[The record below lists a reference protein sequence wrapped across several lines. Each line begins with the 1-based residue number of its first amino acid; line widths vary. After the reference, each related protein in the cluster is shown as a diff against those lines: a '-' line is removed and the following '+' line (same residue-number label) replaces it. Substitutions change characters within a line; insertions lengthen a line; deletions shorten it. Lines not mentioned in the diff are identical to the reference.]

1 MSFEG
6 LRGFTSFSD
15 ADQVNMLN
23 NEHAQNWH
31 SNYAY
36 LSDIALNDYPSAAEN
51 LAERLC
57 DQPQE
62 TAGRRRA
69 NHRKSGTSKYARK
82 PWTVTGPEDYADM
95 HDANLTEG
103 LESIH
108 TQPGLVQTE
117 AGEASAS
124 QVPRNDFIAPAQ
136 EMPSLPITLVVQ
148 FCGIQVKF
156 HVQFGTTDGAPPVHQ
171 EGVEGHSLRRTLA
184 GFLGRVADVLYA
196 DAAASQY

>member
-15 ADQVNMLN
+15 ADRVNMLN

-31 SNYAY
+31 SNYAH
-36 LSDIALNDYPSAAEN
+36 LGDIALNDYPSAPESFV
-51 LAERLC
+51 ERPC
-57 DQPQE
+57 EQPQE
-62 TAGRRRA
+62 TIRRRRA
-69 NHRKSGTSKYARK
+69 NHRKSGTSKYIRK

-95 HDANLTEG
+95 HDANLADG
-103 LESIH
+103 LGSIL
-108 TQPGLVQTE
+108 TPPERVQTE

-124 QVPRNDFIAPAQ
+124 QVPRNDFIAHAQ
-136 EMPSLPITLVVQ
+136 EMPSLPITLIVQ

-156 HVQFGTTDGAPPVHQ
+156 HVQFGMIDDAPPVHQ
-171 EGVEGHSLRRTLA
+171 EGAKGHSLRRILA

-196 DAAASQY
+196 DAAASQ